1 MQTEA
6 GGCKYTHMNETE
18 FSEKMLAVAESA
30 GLSPED
36 VRSLLDGGEDIP
48 EALKEVFERIT
59 DDVSRECGK
68 E

>member
-1 MQTEA
+1 
-6 GGCKYTHMNETE
+6 MNETE

-48 EALKEVFERIT
+48 EALKEVFERIA